1 MTYKKGPKNTLR
13 YYDPSTGRYAS
24 SLRFDNAQ
32 PKKEKLSKKEKDE
45 LKKESLYNHAAKT
58 KDKYVY
64 DLFLELEKN
73 NPGCVIIVNEKVYHK
88 KIKQPREIDLMTK
101 DYIIEVKSG
110 KAKHAS
116 SQFINQKNLANNLNK
131 KHIVYAPDIT
141 DKKYNE
147 LKQKGIDV
155 VRTKQDLLRKVIK

>member
-1 MTYKKGPKNTLR
+1 MPYKKGPKNTLR

-24 SLRFDNAQ
+24 SFRLDNIQ
-32 PKKEKLSKKEKDE
+32 PKKNKLRKKEKDD
-45 LKKESLYNHAAKT
+45 LKKEALYNHAAKT

-73 NPGCVIIVNEKVYHK
+73 NPGCVIIVNERVYHK
-88 KIKQPREIDLMTK
+88 KIKKPREIDLMTK

-110 KAKHAS
+110 KVKHAS
-116 SQFINQKNLANNLNK
+116 SQFIYQKDLASNLNRN
-131 KHIVYAPDIT
+131 HVVYAPDIS
-141 DKKYNE
+141 DKKFNE

-155 VRTKQDLLRKVIK
+155 VRTKQDLLRRVIK

>member
-1 MTYKKGPKNTLR
+1 MPYKKGPKNTLR
-13 YYDPSTGRYAS
+13 YYNPSTGRYAS
-24 SLRFDNAQ
+24 SFRLDNIQ
-32 PKKEKLSKKEKDE
+32 PKKNKLSKKEKDD
-45 LKKESLYNHAAKT
+45 LKKEALYNHAAKT

-73 NPGCVIIVNEKVYHK
+73 NPGCVIMVNEKIYHK

-110 KAKHAS
+110 KVKHRT
-116 SQFINQKNLANNLNK
+116 SQFIDQQDLAKEHNK
-131 KHIVYAPDIT
+131 SHIVYAPDIT

-147 LKQKGIDV
+147 LLNKGIDV
-155 VRTKQDLLRKVIK
+155 VRTKNDLIRKVKK